1 MRTDEIFG
9 WTLSIIAVVGF
20 FTGCA
25 IWLIHEARN
34 APTEVESTPLDDLLD
49 ASAGGD
55 NLAWTDPIVLAGA
68 ESLEYAGHCCLDCG
82 KPAEYLLAHAM
93 SATGAPIEAAYCRKD
108 ALFAMS
114 DEAAK
119 TNEETES

>member
-9 WTLSIIAVVGF
+9 WTLSIVAVAAF

-25 IWLIHEARN
+25 IWLISELRS
-34 APTEVESTPLDDLLD
+34 APTYEGGEVTPLDDLLD

-68 ESLEYAGHCCLDCG
+68 ESLEYAGHCCIDCG
-82 KPAEYLLAHAM
+82 APAEFLLAHAM

-108 ALFAMS
+108 AEFAMS
-114 DEAAK
+114 DEAK
-119 TNEETES
+119 ETES